1 MCPDPPAMDLWPLLG
16 IAGLLLGLILVP
28 FGVPGTWLQVFVL
41 SLAAVYGRISI
52 PVLIVCI
59 ALAVAGE
66 VAEFLFVKR
75 LTLRHG
81 GSRKAFWGALAGG
94 MLGVLLGVPIPIVG
108 SIVAGTV
115 GSFAGA
121 ALVTWLETRDMP
133 AAGRVGWGV
142 VLGRV
147 LAAAVKLGAG
157 ICILVAG
164 AASFLLH

>member
-1 MCPDPPAMDLWPLLG
+1 MDLWPLLG
-16 IAGLLLGLILVP
+16 MVGLLLGLILVP

-41 SLAAVYGRISI
+41 SLATVYGRISL
-52 PVLIVCI
+52 PVLAVCI
-59 ALAVAGE
+59 ALAAAGE
-66 VAEFLFVKR
+66 VAEYVFVKR
-75 LTLRHG
+75 LTARYG

-94 MLGVLLGVPIPIVG
+94 MLGVLLGLPIPVVG
-108 SIVAGTV
+108 SIVAGMA

-147 LAAAVKLGAG
+147 LAAAAKLGAG
-157 ICILVAG
+157 VCILVAG
-164 AASFLLH
+164 SAGFLLH